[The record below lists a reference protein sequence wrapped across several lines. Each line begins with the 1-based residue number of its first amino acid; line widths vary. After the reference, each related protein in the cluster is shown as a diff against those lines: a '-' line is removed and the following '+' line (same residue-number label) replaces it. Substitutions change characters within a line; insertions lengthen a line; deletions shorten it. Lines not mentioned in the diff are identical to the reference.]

1 MSKKPYRYRPI
12 PLRHGKERVRCFRTT
27 MYPENEV
34 CVIGH
39 KYGFEGRLYA
49 KGHSYQSSP
58 SGAPFYISL
67 SVGRARTLKAAASGA
82 RQFLRRL
89 RQR

>member
-1 MSKKPYRYRPI
+1 MARRKYHYRPREV
-12 PLRHGKERVRCFRTT
+12 RHGEDRVKCFPASTHGG
-27 MYPENEV
+27 NEV

-49 KGHSYQSSP
+49 RGHSYPEQLHYLPVST
-58 SGAPFYISL
+58 
-67 SVGRARTLKAAASGA
+67 GRARTLTAAAAGA

-89 RQR
+89 REKRLR